1 MDIVIKNGIKIA
13 IYDNYIIYQM
23 YTDDAEE
30 YYMCTPTKKQ
40 DNYKMIIDFPEDY
53 YQSLLPN
60 EKIEEIKKICDSL
73 YSKNNSYI
81 YVLTNVTTY
90 ELNEANTEND
100 EHAYSMLLKRLQKYT
115 YNAYKA
121 IASSNDETKI
131 DPVIDVVIET
141 NDDKK
146 FIDWLDIN
154 LNGYFNGITLNTQNI
169 VTTQANDDTG
179 WTTLSG
185 PTNGSNEIDKTN
197 AKTSSKIKKLVPSS
211 NKHGFINFLS
221 IALMSSI
228 AIIIGIS
235 LGLLILNK

>member
-90 ELNEANTEND
+90 ELNEAKTEND

-121 IASSNDETKI
+121 IVSSNDETKI

-146 FIDWLDIN
+146 FIAWLDIN
-154 LNGYFNGITLNTQNI
+154 LNGYFDGITINVQDKN
-169 VTTQANDDTG
+169 VTKDNNDTSL
-179 WTTLSG
+179 TTLSG
-185 PTNGSNEIDKTN
+185 PSNGTTETTKNNTKSNTN
-197 AKTSSKIKKLVPSS
+197 IKKLVPPS

-221 IALMSSI
+221 IILMSSI

-235 LGLLILNK
+235 LGLIILNK

>member
-1 MDIVIKNGIKIA
+1 MDIIIKNGIKIA
-13 IYDNYIIYQM
+13 QYDNYIVYQM

-30 YYMCTPTKKQ
+30 YYMCTPTNKQ
-40 DNYKMIIDFPEDY
+40 DNYKMIIDFPEEY
-53 YQSLLPN
+53 YKSLLKS
-60 EKIEEIKKICDSL
+60 ETTLEIKKICDLL
-73 YSKNNSYI
+73 YRKNSNYI

-90 ELNEANTEND
+90 ELNEANSEND

-121 IASSNDETKI
+121 ITSNDDEVII
-131 DPVIDVVIET
+131 DPVIDIVTQT

-169 VTTQANDDTG
+169 FTTQANDDTG

-185 PTNGSNEIDKTN
+185 PTKGSNEIDKAN
-197 AKTSSKIKKLVPSS
+197 AKASGKIKKLVPPS
-211 NKHGFINFLS
+211 NKHGFTSFLS
-221 IALMSSI
+221 IVLMSVI

-235 LGLLILNK
+235 LGLIILNR

>member
-73 YSKNNSYI
+73 HSKNNSYI

-100 EHAYSMLLKRLQKYT
+100 EHAYSTLLKRLQKYT

-121 IASSNDETKI
+121 IVSSNDETKI

-169 VTTQANDDTG
+169 VTTQTNDDTG

-197 AKTSSKIKKLVPSS
+197 VKTSGKIKKLVSPSS
-211 NKHGFINFLS
+211 KHGFINFLS

-228 AIIIGIS
+228 AIIIAIS
-235 LGLLILNK
+235 FSLLVLVK